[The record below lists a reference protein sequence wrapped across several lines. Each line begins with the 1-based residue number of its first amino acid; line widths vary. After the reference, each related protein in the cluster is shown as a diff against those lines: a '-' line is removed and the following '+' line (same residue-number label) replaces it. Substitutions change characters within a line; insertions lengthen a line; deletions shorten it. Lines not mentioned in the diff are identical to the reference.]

1 MNHIQDTVNNFNY
14 TYHFLIMMSTTIRII
29 VMIMNNKAPADG
41 TTLAMI
47 SVVDIPGNYISE
59 LHIP

>member
-1 MNHIQDTVNNFNY
+1 MNHIQDTVNKFNY
-14 TYHFLIMMSTTIRII
+14 TYHFLMMSTTIRII
-29 VMIMNNKAPADG
+29 VMIMNNKATADG